1 MYGAPNYMPQVP
13 DSNLTFQQRVP
24 QYGHYYSPPMV
35 SGAAQIQQ
43 PAEQQIIC
51 RPVASIEEARAIPT
65 DFSGALMILPDL
77 SHGMV
82 YTKQLNFADG
92 SAMFRQ
98 FKAVV
103 DEAPRAQVEYAPASE
118 LEALRGDFATLR
130 GDFEQLAATLPQEKP
145 KINRGGAEK

>member
-13 DSNLTFQQRVP
+13 DSNLTFQQRMP

-82 YTKQLNFADG
+82 YTKQLILRMAARCSG
-92 SAMFRQ
+92 SLRRSLT
-98 FKAVV
+98 KL
-103 DEAPRAQVEYAPASE
+103 RA
-118 LEALRGDFATLR
+118 RR
-130 GDFEQLAATLPQEKP
+130 
-145 KINRGGAEK
+145 